1 MSKNITHFVLKLFFF
16 VSLNMLDT
24 LISSKTRLNLLV
36 RFFLNL
42 AKKSHL
48 RGLAS
53 DFNDSTNSIRL
64 ELNNLTEAGYLIKKK
79 EKNKVNYLANNKHPL
94 FKTLV
99 DLVRRHTGVEDIINN
114 IISSVKHL
122 NKVYLVGD
130 YANGIDS
137 GIIKILIE
145 GDILDRDYINE
156 VIKKTELKINRKI
169 TLIDHIDPF
178 DDKLLI
184 YESK

>member
-1 MSKNITHFVLKLFFF
+1 VL
-16 VSLNMLDT
+16 NT
-24 LISSKTRLNLLV
+24 LISSKTRLKLLL

-48 RGLAS
+48 RGIA
-53 DFNDSTNSIRL
+53 NDLNESTNSIRV

-79 EKNKVNYLANNKHPL
+79 EKNKINYLANKNHPL
-94 FKTLV
+94 FHVLV
-99 DLVRRHTGVEDIINN
+99 DLVRKHIGIESVINN
-114 IISSVKHL
+114 IVSAIDDLSKI
-122 NKVYLVGD
+122 YLVGD

-137 GIIKILIE
+137 GIIMIYLDGKII
-145 GDILDRDYINE
+145 DYKYINE

-169 TLIDHIDPF
+169 RMIDEIDPF
-178 DDKLLI
+178 EDKLLI

>member
-1 MSKNITHFVLKLFFF
+1 
-16 VSLNMLDT
+16 MLDT

-48 RGLAS
+48 RGLAC

-64 ELNNLTEAGYLIKKK
+64 ELNNLTKAGYLIRKK
-79 EKNKVNYLANNKHPL
+79 EKNKINYLANKNHPL
-94 FKTLV
+94 FNTLV
-99 DLVRRHTGVEDIINN
+99 DLVRRHTGVEDIIEN
-114 IISSVKHL
+114 IIKSVTNLK
-122 NKVYLVGD
+122 KVYLVGD

-137 GIIKILIE
+137 GCINILID
-145 GDILDRDYINE
+145 GTIIDQDYINE

-169 TLIDHIDPF
+169 ILIDHIDPF
-178 DDKLLI
+178 DEKLLI
-184 YESK
+184 YDSK

>member
-1 MSKNITHFVLKLFFF
+1 
-16 VSLNMLDT
+16 MLDT

-48 RGLAS
+48 RGLAN

-79 EKNKVNYLANNKHPL
+79 EKNKVNYLANDKHPL

>member
-1 MSKNITHFVLKLFFF
+1 
-16 VSLNMLDT
+16 MLDT

-64 ELNNLTEAGYLIKKK
+64 ELNNLTKAGYLIRKK
-79 EKNKVNYLANNKHPL
+79 EKNKINYLANKNHPL
-94 FKTLV
+94 FNTLV
-99 DLVRRHTGVEDIINN
+99 DLVRRHTGVEDIIEN
-114 IISSVKHL
+114 IIKSVTNLK
-122 NKVYLVGD
+122 KVYLVGD

-137 GIIKILIE
+137 GCINILID
-145 GDILDRDYINE
+145 GTIIDQDYINE

-169 TLIDHIDPF
+169 ILIDHIDPF
-178 DDKLLI
+178 DEKLLI
-184 YESK
+184 YDSK